1 MGVTIACNG
10 AGGRVGFEINASRAG
25 TLMRSVRCIGMTPCF
40 EDQVT
45 LGRAQWITLI
55 EMNDA
60 SGTLRICL
68 THHPDSPVPVRCITF
83 TGVTNVTSDWFDRDD
98 ECVESLIGMHEHQD
112 ANQFRYM
119 FHTEQRE
126 LWIWAT
132 KPAAIT
138 EVKP

>member
-1 MGVTIACNG
+1 
-10 AGGRVGFEINASRAG
+10 
-25 TLMRSVRCIGMTPCF
+25 MTPCF

-68 THHPDSPVPVRCITF
+68 THHPDSPVPERCITF

-98 ECVESLIGMHEHQD
+98 ECVESLIGIHEHQD

-119 FHTEQRE
+119 FHTEKRE